1 MIYILRIYIASY
13 CTKAWFAQN
22 NLSDCVFFCQTK
34 NKNDH
39 ISFVLLASY

>member
-22 NLSDCVFFCQTK
+22 DCVFFCQTK